1 VPPALLNH
9 FRQGGKAGFKVSKGM
24 KTQIEILF
32 YQKKFDFR
40 KNFTNKFVQKGH
52 ICEASS
58 INDIVKFLD
67 LPIAVKNEKHFRNK
81 WITGTPD
88 VDFSKLKFQI
98 DMKNVYY
105 PEGLDTFD
113 DVVDYGYE
121 MQMHGYNWLLKIKDA
136 FVIKILKNPPEE
148 ILEKEIWIHAK
159 QNGLDRP
166 TDESREYVRELMDY
180 EGKQP
185 LKDRINI
192 YHVKTQ
198 KYHID
203 AIKEGVEIARREWPI
218 LVAKWETKNI
228 EEIKILKNLADNAI
242 AKFNK

>member
-1 VPPALLNH
+1 MKSKILKLRASSIGHIVTPALLNH
-9 FRQGGKAGFKVSKGM
+9 FRNGGKSAFPLSKGM
-24 KTQIEILF
+24 KTQIENLF
-32 YQKKFDFR
+32 YNEKFDFR
-40 KNFTNKFVQKGH
+40 KNFTNKYVQKGN
-52 ICEASS
+52 ICEAES
-58 INDIVKFLD
+58 INEIVNFLD
-67 LPIAVKNEKHFRNK
+67 LPIAVKNEKQFENK
-81 WITGTPD
+81 WVKGTPD

-105 PEGLDTFD
+105 PTGLDTFENA
-113 DVVDYGYE
+113 VDHIYE
-121 MQMHGYNWLLKIKDA
+121 TQMHTYNWLLKIKDA

-159 QNGLDRP
+159 QNGLDQP
-166 TDESREYVRELMDY
+166 TEESSEYVREKMDY

-203 AIKEGVEIARREWPI
+203 AIKRRR
-218 LVAKWETKNI
+218 
-228 EEIKILKNLADNAI
+228 
-242 AKFNK
+242 